1 MSYDPSQPQQ
11 DPYGQPP
18 YGQPPYGQP
27 QPGYGQPPYGQP
39 SPSYGSQQQAGYPP
53 YGQQPEYQQPG
64 GYPPYGQQSEYQQP
78 GGYPPYGQ
86 QQAYQYQQY
95 GQQPYGQ
102 AQLQYVGV
110 GRRFLALLID
120 AIIVGVVTSFL
131 SILFRNAP
139 AVSSLLSVII
149 VFGYF
154 IVMEATQ
161 GATVGKMALG
171 LRVVKTDGS
180 PITWSES
187 VIRNLLRIVDG
198 LFAYLVGAILIWN
211 SPLKQ
216 RLGDRVAHTVVV
228 RR

>member
-11 DPYGQPP
+11 GPYGQQPYGQPQP
-18 YGQPPYGQP
+18 SYGQPPYGQP
-27 QPGYGQPPYGQP
+27 QPPYEQP

-64 GYPPYGQQSEYQQP
+64 GYPPYGQQQ
-78 GGYPPYGQ
+78 G
-86 QQAYQYQQY
+86 YQYQQY

-120 AIIVGVVTSFL
+120 AIILGVVSSLL
-131 SILFRNAP
+131 SVLFRNAP
-139 AVSSLLSVII
+139 AVSSLLTVII

-187 VIRNLLRIVDG
+187 IIRNLLRIVDG
-198 LFAYLVGAILIWN
+198 LFAYLVGAILIWT

>member
-11 DPYGQPP
+11 GP

-139 AVSSLLSVII
+139 VVSSLLSVII